1 MRFIRIFLKIVASVL
16 IFVLLTLGGA
26 SVYIVFNK
34 KEISDKFLSVLK
46 EEVDLDIKYSNFDIS
61 LISHFPFAA
70 LTFEDLSIDISNK
83 NEQTK
88 ILSAQNISLTVNSI
102 YLIRGNFSIRNCIIE
117 TGEVNYYPKT
127 IDSLLNQF
135 SSDENTTSNQNI
147 SINKFILKNYIL
159 NIYDN
164 KNKLSIKIDVN
175 NSLIFTN
182 LKYRKIHSSI
192 KADLASLYTEG
203 FQSKYPI
210 NIQLNIDKTKN
221 RCIIENLE
229 LDINKIS
236 VRANGEVNLESGS
249 VSLNYRSKTFNI
261 ENLQEI
267 LSINYKDLSIKA
279 KSTISGKVEFNFNT
293 SKVDNL
299 IVNHVSKGNIHSKEN
314 NFIVNELVG
323 KTQFTNNFKNH
334 ITSISKANV
343 ECENLSAIFS
353 ARIKGFKNPII
364 LTEGLIKLNR
374 SKNSV
379 FGRMVRISASGN
391 FKVLL
396 NLTQYQEQL
405 DIVYH
410 NVSGLINFNIEA
422 IDGIDKI
429 SDIKGVVDF
438 KDDITI
444 KSTGNIDNK
453 PFKLNINQ
461 NNLVGVLNDK
471 ISLSPEI
478 FVDAEEI
485 NVSYITEI
493 VSSTPE
499 SKKTKPNNNIY
510 RVKVDSKNLK
520 YMNYSFQ
527 DVHCGMLFTNNT
539 FEIQNFTGQ
548 GFDGTISGT
557 MLNSENKYFIKTDFQ
572 GMDISKLFNHYD
584 NFKQTI
590 VTHNNISGKLSG
602 TSILNFTTN
611 NKGEIDMPSIKME
624 SEITISNGMLI
635 GMNKIEKLSKWL
647 KLEQVK
653 SIDFKTLKNKI
664 EISEGCVKIPKMDVL
679 SNVVNMQLSG
689 EHYFAGNFT
698 YWMKVNFSQVLSRR
712 FLNSSATNDN
722 EHATDGSINLYLKLF
737 GDNNNYEVKL
747 DKKSSFEK
755 IRGNIQAEGKTL
767 KEIFRE
773 EFNQITKKDTILKA
787 NKDSSLSNKTK
798 FNIEWDEYDTLNVDN
813 N

>member
-1 MRFIRIFLKIVASVL
+1 LV
-16 IFVLLTLGGA
+16 
-26 SVYIVFNK
+26 
-34 KEISDKFLSVLK
+34 
-46 EEVDLDIKYSNFDIS
+46 
-61 LISHFPFAA
+61 
-70 LTFEDLSIDISNK
+70 
-83 NEQTK
+83 
-88 ILSAQNISLTVNSI
+88 
-102 YLIRGNFSIRNCIIE
+102 
-117 TGEVNYYPKT
+117 
-127 IDSLLNQF
+127 
-135 SSDENTTSNQNI
+135 
-147 SINKFILKNYIL
+147 
-159 NIYDN
+159 
-164 KNKLSIKIDVN
+164 
-175 NSLIFTN
+175 
-182 LKYRKIHSSI
+182 
-192 KADLASLYTEG
+192 SLYY
-203 FQSKYPI
+203 K
-210 NIQLNIDKTKN
+210 
-221 RCIIENLE
+221 
-229 LDINKIS
+229 
-236 VRANGEVNLESGS
+236 
-249 VSLNYRSKTFNI
+249 SKTFNI
-261 ENLQEI
+261 QNLQEL
-267 LSINYKDLSIKA
+267 LSINYKDFKIKA

-299 IVNHVSKGNIHSKEN
+299 IVNHVSKGNILSKEN
-314 NFIVNELVG
+314 NFIVNELAG

-343 ECENLSAIFS
+343 ECDNLSAILS
-353 ARIKGFKNPII
+353 AKIKGLNNPIV
-364 LTEGLIKLNR
+364 LSEGLVKLNR

-379 FGRMVRISASGN
+379 FGRMVTINASGN

-396 NLTQYQEQL
+396 NLKQTQGQL
-405 DIVYH
+405 YIVYH

-422 IDGIDKI
+422 IEGIDKI
-429 SDIKGVVDF
+429 TDVKGTVDF

-444 KSTGNIDNK
+444 KSTGNVNTK
-453 PFKLNINQ
+453 PFKLNIYQ
-461 NNLVGVLNDK
+461 NNFISVLNNK
-471 ISLSPEI
+471 ISLNPEI
-478 FVDAEEI
+478 LVDAEEI
-485 NVSYITEI
+485 DVSYITEI
-493 VSSTPE
+493 ISSTPE
-499 SKKTKPNNNIY
+499 TKETKPNNNTY
-510 RVKVDSKNLK
+510 RVKVDTKNLK
-520 YMNYSFQ
+520 YMNYTFQ
-527 DVHCGMLFTNNT
+527 DVRCGMLFTNNT
-539 FEIQNFTGQ
+539 FEIQNFTGH
-548 GFDGTISGT
+548 GFDGTLSGT

-590 VTHNNISGKLSG
+590 VTHNNISGNLSG
-602 TSILNFTTN
+602 SAILNFTTN

-624 SEITISNGMLI
+624 SDITISNGKLM

-647 KLEQVK
+647 KLDQVK

-712 FLNSSATNDN
+712 FLNSSVTNDN

-747 DKKSSFEK
+747 DKKSSFEN